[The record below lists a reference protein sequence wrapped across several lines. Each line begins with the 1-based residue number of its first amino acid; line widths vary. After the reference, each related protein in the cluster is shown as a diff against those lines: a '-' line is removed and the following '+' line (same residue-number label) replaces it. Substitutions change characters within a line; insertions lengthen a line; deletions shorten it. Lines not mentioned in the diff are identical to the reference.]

1 MKHVCRWS
9 RCWSSRGYRE
19 SKKVAILSV
28 LTTHMCSPG
37 LCPCFFS
44 CSILSLS
51 NIPYSAWLL
60 KYTSQPLASLLNSRY
75 GLPAALLA
83 TSSWLRYWHLLYGMN
98 HTYYLLPNPFLWC
111 HFFFFWS
118 KIKWAFT
125 AYKFYL
131 SCVFSLFHLY
141 FQHLSLT
148 H

>member
-1 MKHVCRWS
+1 MKHVSRWS
-9 RCWSSRGYRE
+9 RCWLSRGCRE

-44 CSILSLS
+44 CSTFSLS

-60 KYTSQPLASLLNSRY
+60 KSTSQPLASLLNSRY

-83 TSSWLRYWHLLYGMN
+83 TSSWLRCWHLLYGMN

-111 HFFFFWS
+111 HFFSSGQKSNEPSQLINSTFPVYF
-118 KIKWAFT
+118 
-125 AYKFYL
+125 L
-131 SCVFSLFHLY
+131 FSIPTSNTFV
-141 FQHLSLT
+141 
-148 H
+148 